1 MICPSCGN
9 KSTKVYDSRNTKNG
23 RAIRR
28 RRECLKCGYRFT
40 TLEEVKVLDLMV
52 EKRNGQIVNFSEE
65 KLEKGIRK
73 AFNKRRI
80 DNQKIGKIIQ
90 KVIEDIVATGKN
102 PVKSTRIG
110 KIVLKN
116 LQSFDEAAYV
126 CFWAMYG
133 NFETA
138 EEFDNLL
145 KKF

>member
-23 RAIRR
+23 RAVRR
-28 RRECLKCGYRFT
+28 RRECLKCSYRFT

-52 EKRNGQIVNFSEE
+52 EKRSGQIVNFSES

-80 DNQKIGKIIQ
+80 DNQKINKIIQ

-116 LQSFDEAAYV
+116 LQNFDEAAYV